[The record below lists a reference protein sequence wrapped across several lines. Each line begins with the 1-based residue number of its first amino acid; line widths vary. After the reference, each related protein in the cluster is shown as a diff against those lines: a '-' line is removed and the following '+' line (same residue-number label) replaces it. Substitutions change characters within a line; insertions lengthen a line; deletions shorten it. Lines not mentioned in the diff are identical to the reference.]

1 MNFSDELELLKI
13 SLFKDQFEMVIDH
26 NMNSRYIDKINISNK
41 ASNIYPIS
49 EMKNLFL
56 HLNGFYFESIL
67 TLSLRI

>member
-13 SLFKDQFEMVIDH
+13 RLFKDQFEMVIDH

-56 HLNGFYFESIL
+56 HLKGFYFESIL